1 MASPQSQRRPA
12 LSQAARSPGGTRSFR
27 SGGNAALN
35 LAGTECG
42 VKTDATVANDQATV
56 QALIDGFTNVTT
68 GALFLFS
75 AGTDAHV
82 WFDPNPSV
90 VGGAVEVAA
99 LVGQNLASLSNVDAS
114 DIRVI

>member
-1 MASPQSQRRPA
+1 M
-12 LSQAARSPGGTRSFR
+12 
-27 SGGNAALN
+27 
-35 LAGTECG
+35 
-42 VKTDATVANDQATV
+42 KTDAVVANDQAVV
-56 QALIDGFTNVTT
+56 QALIDSFTNVTT

-75 AGTDAHV
+75 DGTDAHV

-99 LVGQNLASLSNVDAS
+99 LVGQNLASLTNVDAS